1 LANRTQY
8 EFDQLIYTGPI
19 DAFYDYSLGRLPYRS
34 LRFEHEYLS
43 VNNFQSVGTVNYP
56 LDEAFT
62 RITEFKHLTGQNV
75 SGTSIV
81 REYSQSEG
89 DPYYPVPNPVNEDL
103 YQQYSLKADGE
114 KNVFFVGR
122 LAQYRYYN
130 MDQVV
135 ASSLTLVDKILGKAN
150 A

>member
-1 LANRTQY
+1 
-8 EFDQLIYTGPI
+8 
-19 DAFYDYSLGRLPYRS
+19 
-34 LRFEHEYLS
+34 
-43 VNNFQSVGTVNYP
+43 

-62 RITEFKHLTGQNV
+62 RITEFKHLTGQNI

-114 KNVFFVGR
+114 KNVYFVGR

-135 ASSLTLVDKILGKAN
+135 ASSLALVDKIVGKAN